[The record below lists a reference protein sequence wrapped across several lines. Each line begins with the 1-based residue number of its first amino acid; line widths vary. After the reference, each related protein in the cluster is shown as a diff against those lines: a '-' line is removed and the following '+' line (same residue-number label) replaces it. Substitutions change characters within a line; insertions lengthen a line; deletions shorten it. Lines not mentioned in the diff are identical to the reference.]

1 NRSDALENVLKGMI
15 ATRRRNYDEARDAY
29 QIAMHE
35 LQSNGNEVEYAK
47 TVLKYA
53 AMVLQKAA
61 DGKRDRNELRDAV
74 NRLNDCLK
82 VFREYGLQE
91 AFGHAE
97 YTINAL
103 ERTAI
108 GVIF

>member
-1 NRSDALENVLKGMI
+1 LKFGAMI
-15 ATRRRNYDEARDAY
+15 
-29 QIAMHE
+29 
-35 LQSNGNEVEYAK
+35 
-47 TVLKYA
+47 
-53 AMVLQKAA
+53 LQKAA
-61 DGKRDRNELRDAV
+61 DGRRDRNELRDAV

-82 VFREYGLQE
+82 IFREYGLQE
-91 AFGHAE
+91 QYSHAE